1 MEGLFLEN
9 EIKGLWMAL
18 EFSSEKMAESMKE
31 NEKWE
36 KNTDMDALLLVM
48 GLKLLISG
56 IMAGLLIKLFYY
68 CEYSEY
74 KKLRILNIIFVDL
87 S

>member
-56 IMAGLLIKLFYY
+56 IMAGLLIKLFIIVNIQNIKVKDFKYY
-68 CEYSEY
+68 FC
-74 KKLRILNIIFVDL
+74 
-87 S
+87 